1 MRTENMIMTYN
12 TLGASITYTLDMK
25 NSTEDRPYLH
35 STTCMNKLSLISLPL
50 TLIWEHQLFQQ
61 E

>member
-1 MRTENMIMTYN
+1 MFMTYT
-12 TLGASITYTLDMK
+12 TLGDCIPYPLDMQ
-25 NSTEDRPYLH
+25 NSTKDRPHYILLH
-35 STTCMNKLSLISLPL
+35 GMNKLSLISLPL